1 MAKVPKAKTP
11 NPLVHARDH
20 VGAYAA
26 ALWPPF
32 ELPPHLR
39 LLAEHLEAV
48 ERGEIDRLMVFMPPR
63 HGKSVLAST
72 LYPAW
77 YLGRHPDR
85 SPGGISGCRPRNGY
99 REIRPEALG

>member
-1 MAKVPKAKTP
+1 MAKVPKP

-20 VGAYAA
+20 LGAYAA

-77 YLGRHPDR
+77 YLGRHALTPSD
-85 SPGGISGCRPRNGY
+85 SLVSDEIPMISVTRRK
-99 REIRPEALG
+99 L

>member
-20 VGAYAA
+20 VGSYAA

-39 LLAEHLEAV
+39 LLSGHLEAA

-85 SPGGISGCRPRNGY
+85 SIITSSY
-99 REIRPEALG
+99 S